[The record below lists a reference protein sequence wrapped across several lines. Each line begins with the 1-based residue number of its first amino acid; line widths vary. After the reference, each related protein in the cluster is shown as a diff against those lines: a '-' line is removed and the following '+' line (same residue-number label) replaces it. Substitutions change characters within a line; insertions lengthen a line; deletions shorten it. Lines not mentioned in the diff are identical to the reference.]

1 MSDSLFV
8 RIPLLCLLFSILVGC
23 STHNVKSTNHV
34 PVERVTQEIPEHLLL
49 DVGVQLFD
57 PGIDDAADADTLIFP
72 EVRKAES
79 RYMPVMLAETLQ
91 TAAAWGAVRVVPAAN
106 RNSDVTVRGK
116 IIQSDGEQLE
126 LAIEVFDISGRH
138 WFTRHYKETASHYA
152 YNKRLVKDMDPF
164 QGIYNQIANDL
175 LAFQRTLSDTETRT
189 LRTIAELRFARDFSP
204 SAFSDHLQETKDG
217 RFAVVRLPATDDP
230 MLNRVRRIRE
240 RDYLFVDTL
249 QDYYGTFVREM
260 DGPYQT
266 WRAESYDAV
275 ITQRELESQATT
287 RTIAGIAAIVGG
299 IAAAGNNSGAGRAA
313 GQVAVAAGGYMVKS
327 GFDKRAEARLHS
339 ETLIELGDS
348 LEAAIEPQV
357 IELEDR
363 TITLSGT
370 VENQYDQWRELLKE
384 IYKAETG
391 L

>member
-1 MSDSLFV
+1 MSATGKYCTVFLSL
-8 RIPLLCLLFSILVGC
+8 LLAFLVGC
-23 STHNVKSTNHV
+23 SSHKVKSTNHV
-34 PVERVTQEIPEHLLL
+34 PVDRVTEEIPEHLLL
-49 DVGVQLFD
+49 DVGIQLFD
-57 PGIDDAADADTLIFP
+57 PGIDDAADSDELIFP

-79 RYMPVMLAETLQ
+79 RYMPVLLAETLQ
-91 TAAAWGAVRVVPAAN
+91 TSAAWGAVRVVPPAN
-106 RNSDVTVRGK
+106 TNSDVTVRGK
-116 IIQSDGEQLE
+116 IIQSDGEM
-126 LAIEVFDISGRH
+126 LALAVTVSDISGAQ
-138 WFTRHYKETASHYA
+138 WFERVYRETASHYA
-152 YNKRLVKDMDPF
+152 YNKRLVNNADPF
-164 QGIYNQIANDL
+164 QGIYNQIANDM
-175 LAFQRTLSDTETRT
+175 LAHQRTLSEQETRN

-204 SAFSDHLQETKDG
+204 TAFSDHLQETKDG
-217 RFAVVRLPATDDP
+217 RFAVVRLPASDDP

-275 ITQRELESQATT
+275 ITQRELKSQATT

-313 GQVAVAAGGYMVKS
+313 GQVAIAAGGYMVKS
-327 GFDKRAEARLHS
+327 GFDKREEAKLHS
-339 ETLIELGDS
+339 ETLVELGDS
-348 LEAAIEPQV
+348 LEAAIEPQI

>member
-1 MSDSLFV
+1 MLRYWLWV
-8 RIPLLCLLFSILVGC
+8 LVLGCLVSGC
-23 STHNVKSTNHV
+23 SSHKVKTTNHV
-34 PVERVTQEIPEHLLL
+34 PIDRITAEIPEHLLL

-57 PGIDDAADADTLIFP
+57 PGIDDAADADGLIFP

-79 RYMPVMLAETLQ
+79 RYMAVVLAETLQ
-91 TAAAWGAVRVVPAAN
+91 VSAAWGAVRVVPPASSS
-106 RNSDVTVRGK
+106 SDVTVKGK
-116 IIQSDGEQLE
+116 ILHSDGETLS
-126 LAIEVFDISGRH
+126 LAISVYDVSGNH
-138 WFTRHYKETASHYA
+138 WFDRTYRESASHYA
-152 YNKRLVKDMDPF
+152 YNDRLVNGADPF

-175 LAFQRTLSDTETRT
+175 LEHKKKLSERDIAN

-204 SAFSDHLQETKDG
+204 SAFSDHLSQSKDG
-217 RFAVVRLPATDDP
+217 QYAVIRLPAEDDP

-275 ITQRELESQATT
+275 VTQRELEDEATM
-287 RTIAGIAAIVGG
+287 RTIAGVASIIGG

-313 GQVAVAAGGYMVKS
+313 GQVAIAAGGYMVKS
-327 GFDKRAEARLHS
+327 GFDKREEAKMHS

-348 LEAAIEPQV
+348 LEASIEPQI

-370 VENQYDQWRELLKE
+370 VENQYDQWRDLLKE

>member
-1 MSDSLFV
+1 MRHTLNF
-8 RIPLLCLLFSILVGC
+8 LCLMGLTCSLLMGC
-23 STHNVKSTNHV
+23 SSQTVKTTNHV
-34 PVERVTQEIPEHLLL
+34 PIERVSSEIPEHLLL

-57 PGIDDAADADTLIFP
+57 PGIDDAADSDSLIFP
-72 EVRKAES
+72 EIRKAES
-79 RYMPVMLAETLQ
+79 RYMPVLLVQTLQ
-91 TAAAWGAVRVVPAAN
+91 TSAAWGAVRVVPPAN
-106 RNSDVTVRGK
+106 TNSDISVRGK
-116 IIQSDGEQLE
+116 ILQSDGEILE
-126 LAIEVFDISGRH
+126 LAISVSDISGEH
-138 WFTRHYKETASHYA
+138 WFDRIYRENASHYA
-152 YNKRLVKDMDPF
+152 YNERLIKGADPF
-164 QGIYNQIANDL
+164 QGIYNQIANDIL
-175 LAFQRTLSDTETRT
+175 TYKRTLSDNDIDN

-204 SAFSDHLQETKDG
+204 SAFSEHLSQSKDG
-217 RFAVVRLPATDDP
+217 KYTVIRLPSDQDP

-240 RDYLFVDTL
+240 RDYLFIDTL

-260 DGPYQT
+260 GGPYQT

-275 ITQRELESQATT
+275 ITQKELESQATM

-313 GQVAVAAGGYMVKS
+313 GQVAIAAGGYMVKS
-327 GFDKRAEARLHS
+327 GFDKREEAKMHS

-348 LEAAIEPQV
+348 LEASIEPQIV
-357 IELEDR
+357 ELEDR

-370 VENQYDQWRELLKE
+370 VEGQYDQWRELLKE

>member
-1 MSDSLFV
+1 MLRYWLWV
-8 RIPLLCLLFSILVGC
+8 LVLGCLVSGC
-23 STHNVKSTNHV
+23 SSHKVKTTNHV
-34 PVERVTQEIPEHLLL
+34 PIDRITAEIPEHLLL

-57 PGIDDAADADTLIFP
+57 PGIDDAADADGLIFP

-79 RYMPVMLAETLQ
+79 RYMAVVLAETLQ
-91 TAAAWGAVRVVPAAN
+91 VSAAWGAVRVVPPASSS
-106 RNSDVTVRGK
+106 SDVTVKGK
-116 IIQSDGEQLE
+116 ILHSDGETLS
-126 LAIEVFDISGRH
+126 LAISVYDVSGHH
-138 WFTRHYKETASHYA
+138 WFDRTYRESASHYA
-152 YNKRLVKDMDPF
+152 YNDRLVNGADPF

-175 LAFQRTLSDTETRT
+175 LEHKKTLSERDIAN

-204 SAFSDHLQETKDG
+204 SAFSDHLSQSKDG
-217 RFAVVRLPATDDP
+217 QYAVIRLPAEDDP
-230 MLNRVRRIRE
+230 MLNRVRKIRE

-275 ITQRELESQATT
+275 VTQRELEDEATM
-287 RTIAGIAAIVGG
+287 RTIAGVASIIGG

-313 GQVAVAAGGYMVKS
+313 GQVAIAAGGYMVKS
-327 GFDKRAEARLHS
+327 GFDKREEAKMHS

-348 LEAAIEPQV
+348 LEASIEPQI

-370 VENQYDQWRELLKE
+370 VENQYDQWRDLLKE

>member
-1 MSDSLFV
+1 MISTRL
-8 RIPLLCLLFSILVGC
+8 ILVCLAALLALAGC
-23 STHNVKSTNHV
+23 SSHKVKSTNHV
-34 PVERVTQEIPEHLLL
+34 PIERVSAEIPEHLLL

-57 PGIDDAADADTLIFP
+57 PGIDDAADSDELIFP

-79 RYMPVMLAETLQ
+79 RFMPVMLAETLQ
-91 TAAAWGAVRVVPAAN
+91 TSAAWGAVRVVPPAN
-106 RNSDVTVRGK
+106 QNSDVTVRGL
-116 IIQSDGEQLE
+116 ILHSDGETLE
-126 LAIEVFDISGRH
+126 LRVSVSDISGQL
-138 WFTRHYKETASHYA
+138 WFERIYRESASHYA
-152 YNKRLVKDMDPF
+152 YNQKLVNGADPF
-164 QGIYNQIANDL
+164 QGIYNQIANDML
-175 LAFQRTLSDTETRT
+175 HHQRSLKDTDIQN

-204 SAFSDHLQETKDG
+204 AAFQEHLAESDKGQFTVL
-217 RFAVVRLPATDDP
+217 RLPSESDP
-230 MLNRVRRIRE
+230 MLERVRRIRE

-275 ITQRELESQATT
+275 VTQRELEDEATM
-287 RTIAGIAAIVGG
+287 RTIAGVAAIIGG

-313 GQVAVAAGGYMVKS
+313 GQVAIAAGGYMVKS
-327 GFDKRAEARLHS
+327 GFDKREEAKMHS

-348 LEAAIEPQV
+348 LEAAIEPQI

-370 VENQYDQWRELLKE
+370 VENQYDQWRALLKE
-384 IYKAETG
+384 IYHAETG

>member
-1 MSDSLFV
+1 MKHRYALQ
-8 RIPLLCLLFSILVGC
+8 LALFSLLIGALAAC
-23 STHNVKSTNHV
+23 SIHKVKSTNHV
-34 PVERVTQEIPEHLLL
+34 PVERVSQEIPEHLLL
-49 DVGVQLFD
+49 DVGIQIFD
-57 PGIDDAADADTLIFP
+57 PGIDDAADSDDLVFP
-72 EVRKAES
+72 EVRRAES

-91 TAAAWGAVRVVPAAN
+91 SSAAWGAVRVVPAAN
-106 RNSDVTVRGK
+106 KNSDVTVRAK
-116 IIQSDGEQLE
+116 IVQSDGEQLE
-126 LAIEVFDISGRH
+126 LALEVLDISGRE
-138 WFTRHYKETASHYA
+138 WFARTYHETASHYA
-152 YNKRLVKDMDPF
+152 YNKRLVKDVDPF
-164 QGIYNQIANDL
+164 QGIYNQIANDM
-175 LAFQRTLSDTETRT
+175 LAFQRTLTDTETRN

-204 SAFSDHLQETKDG
+204 QAFSDHLQETKDG
-217 RFAVVRLPATDDP
+217 RFAVMRLPAADDP

-299 IAAAGNNSGAGRAA
+299 IAAAGNNSGSGRVA

-327 GFDKRAEARLHS
+327 GFDKREEAKMHS
-339 ETLIELGDS
+339 DMLIELGDS

>member
-1 MSDSLFV
+1 MIKHGLWV
-8 RIPLLCLLFSILVGC
+8 LLLSALVAGC
-23 STHNVKSTNHV
+23 SSHKVKTTNHV
-34 PVERVTQEIPEHLLL
+34 PIDRVTAEIPEHLLL

-57 PGIDDAADADTLIFP
+57 PGIDDAADSDGLIFP

-79 RYMPVMLAETLQ
+79 RYMAVVLAETLQ
-91 TAAAWGAVRVVPAAN
+91 VSAAWGAVRVVPPASSS
-106 RNSDVTVRGK
+106 SDVTVKGK
-116 IIQSDGEQLE
+116 ILHSDGETLS
-126 LAIEVFDISGRH
+126 LAISVHDVSGNH
-138 WFTRHYKETASHYA
+138 WFDRIYRESASHYA
-152 YNKRLVKDMDPF
+152 YNDRLVNGADPF

-175 LAFQRTLSDTETRT
+175 LDHKQTLKDSEITN

-204 SAFSDHLQETKDG
+204 SAFSEHLSQTKDG
-217 RFAVVRLPATDDP
+217 RYAVIRLPAEDDP

-275 ITQRELESQATT
+275 VTQRELESEATM
-287 RTIAGIAAIVGG
+287 RTIAGVASIIGG

-313 GQVAVAAGGYMVKS
+313 GQVAIAAGGYMVKS
-327 GFDKRAEARLHS
+327 GFDKREEAKMHS

-348 LEAAIEPQV
+348 LEAAIEPQI

-370 VENQYDQWRELLKE
+370 VENQYDQWRALLKE
-384 IYKAETG
+384 IYKTETG